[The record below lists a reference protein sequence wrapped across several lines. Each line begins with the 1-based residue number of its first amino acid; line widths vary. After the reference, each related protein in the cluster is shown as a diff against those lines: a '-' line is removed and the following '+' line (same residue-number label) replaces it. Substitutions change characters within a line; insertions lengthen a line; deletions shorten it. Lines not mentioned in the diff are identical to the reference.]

1 MRTLTSLLAACLWTS
16 CGSLAGCGAEPQ
28 GETCDTSEAG
38 RLPSVQAAVYLDG
51 DRSDRSVY
59 GSRRDPRDTFLK
71 GVEVSLLGGE
81 ERTFTTCGYGFAAF
95 GQVEP
100 GLHLVTF
107 PLAEGQW
114 TTSRNLPQRLPG
126 AVRAGAI
133 RLVAIGDSLPVM
145 GAARRFPELVAE
157 RLGELGQVTLSN
169 LAEAGSTTED
179 WLPGQPNFEAS
190 RAALA
195 EADLLLVSLG
205 GNDVLYFA
213 DEKFSSGDMAGLYD
227 GLLPFL
233 TEVLARIR
241 AILAAVRVDN
251 PSVDVAWLLYP
262 NYGRSERWGEW
273 VGEALQP
280 SVVAKLDEGLTLLRD
295 AFSPQDRILLVDVYQ
310 AWAEVPRLDDYLIDE
325 LHFNPAGHDL
335 VADEFLKALG
345 GARLDGERPF
355 GAKQSFGLSPDE

>member
-1 MRTLTSLLAACLWTS
+1 MRTHGCLTGL
-16 CGSLAGCGAEPQ
+16 SLALTFLAGSGCGEGSS

-38 RLPSVQAAVYLDG
+38 RPPSVQASVYLDG

-71 GVEVSLLGGE
+71 GIEVSLLGGTP
-81 ERTFTTCGYGFAAF
+81 RTFTTCGYGFAAF

-114 TTSRNLPQRLPG
+114 TTSRNLPQHLPG

-145 GAARRFPELVAE
+145 GAERRFPELLAE
-157 RLGELGQVTLSN
+157 RLGALGEVTLAN

-179 WLPGQPNFEAS
+179 WLPGQANFEGS
-190 RAALA
+190 RAELA
-195 EADLLLVSLG
+195 AADLVLISLG

-213 DEKFSSGDMAGLYD
+213 DEKFSSGDLAGLYE
-227 GLLPFL
+227 GFLPFL

-241 AILAAVRVDN
+241 AILGAIRADN
-251 PSVDVAWLLYP
+251 PEVDVAWLLYP
-262 NYGRSERWGEW
+262 NYGRSERWRDW
-273 VGEALQP
+273 VGEAVQP
-280 SVVAKLDEGLTLLRD
+280 SVVAKLDEGLSMLRD
-295 AFSPQDRILLVDVYQ
+295 AFTTEDRVLLVDVYT

-325 LHFNPAGHDL
+325 LHFNPTGHDL